1 MLNILSSA
9 IGFLT
14 NPEKL
19 RNIFRTVKKSKITA
33 NTIHKY
39 LAYFEDSFLIESAQR
54 YDIKG
59 KAYIGTPKKYFFQ
72 ILDCAMQEPSF
83 ASLNRPTLWKMSFTM
98 NYA

>member
-19 RNIFRTVKKSKITA
+19 RNPFRTVKKSKITA

-39 LAYFEDSFLIESAQR
+39 LAYFEDSLDVVSPY
-54 YDIKG
+54 YDEYG
-59 KAYIGTPKKYFFQ
+59 
-72 ILDCAMQEPSF
+72 ILTVNIYDCLLKPGCLEREF
-83 ASLNRPTLWKMSFTM
+83 
-98 NYA
+98 